1 MKAFLLAVV
10 FCFIVVHLTTAQKQ
24 IVVEETDITFE
35 HGSSPGFL
43 VAIPEVSF
51 KKVQDSWVKSLE
63 KGTKSKVQ
71 NEADE
76 YSIFGALMKDIS
88 SAPINVYS
96 YVKDNDTAILLAASF
111 ELKKDF
117 YISTENDAERSAKTR
132 AYLLAFARE
141 HYLELAKEQLVNEE
155 KKLTKLENDLKSLEK
170 NKVKLEKMIQSNNVS
185 VGSINDE
192 LVIQR
197 TNLTSL
203 NDELLTQTNQINA
216 MEEGSAKDE
225 KQKYITDLEKQ
236 IKKLNKDIESGEK
249 KIIDMKAETDKAQND
264 EIPNNIK
271 EQEQIRND
279 IEQQKEVVNSYKA
292 KYNIINDYK

>member
-24 IVVEETDITFE
+24 IVVEEIDITFE